1 MINSLLHDFQLYEL
15 HSYAPYTLFV
25 GIPQAV
31 IDEEVK
37 EYIAKEIY
45 NSEYPENSYIWVN
58 EVINYEGGDNYAFRR
73 IHPNLR
79 DSVGVYLSTN
89 MTDVRGGTT
98 PYKTELEGI
107 KKDGELYFT
116 YFFKKMDSDVISE
129 KLTYAKHYKDFDWIV
144 AMGIHL
150 DDLALYVEDTANKSA
165 SIVGGQITPPI
176 FIGAIIML
184 FVLHSVLLVG
194 LEHKRNK
201 IQAKKT

>member
-1 MINSLLHDFQLYEL
+1 
-15 HSYAPYTLFV
+15 
-25 GIPQAV
+25 
-31 IDEEVK
+31 
-37 EYIAKEIY
+37 
-45 NSEYPENSYIWVN
+45 
-58 EVINYEGGDNYAFRR
+58 
-73 IHPNLR
+73 
-79 DSVGVYLSTN
+79 
-89 MTDVRGGTT
+89 
-98 PYKTELEGI
+98 
-107 KKDGELYFT
+107 
-116 YFFKKMDSDVISE
+116 MDSDVISE

-165 SIVGGQITPPI
+165 SIVGQITPI